1 MRLPIHLQRE
11 LARLHFYDPSQ
22 SHRAI
27 ARASGLSP
35 NTVRSMRRALVRTTV
50 PWSHLQGLDDDA
62 WRAALSTQD
71 HSIAQ
76 RKQAPNWE
84 WVHAEMQRADA
95 TLEQLWREWRQ
106 LCPGGVAYSQFTSGY
121 RAWTRQQ
128 RVVMRRVHRP
138 GEKLFVD
145 FAGRTVEIRDP
156 NGGPSSYAQIFVA
169 VLGHSNYTYIEALPS
184 QTTTDWI
191 GCHASCFAFMGGA
204 PQWVVSDN
212 LKAAVWRRERERI
225 VINPAYRDCLRHYDT
240 APLPTG
246 ARKPKHKAKAEVGVQ
261 IAQRWALFAI
271 RDRVFFSI
279 AELNAELRVRTEQLN
294 LHPFKRLPGCRRE
307 RFLAADQAALKPLPA
322 TAYELSDWRY
332 GVRVSDDHHVEHE
345 QRFYSVPCA
354 LAREKVDC
362 RLTQQAI
369 EVFHRGRRVALHLLK
384 DKPGESSTLDDHR
397 PVAHRRVL
405 EGEPR
410 ALMAWA
416 STVGPNA
423 LRMLSHHLEDRND
436 VTNGVRAARR
446 MRDLARLHG
455 DARFEEVC
463 AYALSL
469 NITALRSVTSIL
481 KESADKRAPMATP
494 PAARVQGDVR
504 GASYFGELA

>member
-11 LARLHFYDPSQ
+11 VARLHFYDPSQ
-22 SHRAI
+22 SSRAI

-35 NTVRSMRRALVRTTV
+35 NTVRSMRRALVKTSLA
-50 PWSHLQGLDDDA
+50 WDHLQSLDDDA
-62 WRAALSTQD
+62 WRAALGTED
-71 HSIAQ
+71 HSVAQ
-76 RKQAPNWE
+76 RKQAPDWE
-84 WVHAEMQRADA
+84 WVHGEMQRADA

-106 LCPGGVAYSQFTSGY
+106 HCPGGVAYSQFTGGY

-128 RVVMRRVHRP
+128 HVVMRRVHRP

-156 NGGPSSYAQIFVA
+156 HGGPSSYAQIFVA

-184 QTTTDWI
+184 QTTADWI
-191 GCHASCFAFMGGA
+191 GCHARCFAFLGGA

-212 LKAAVWRRERERI
+212 LKAAVWRRERDRI

-279 AELNAELRVRTEQLN
+279 AELNAELRARTELLN

-307 RFLAADQAALKPLPA
+307 RFLAADRAALKPLPA

-345 QRFYSVPCA
+345 QRFYSVPYA

-362 RLTQQAI
+362 RFTQQTL
-369 EVFHRGRRVALHLLK
+369 EVFHRGRRVALHPLL
-384 DKPGESSTLDDHR
+384 DTPGESSTLDEHR

-405 EGEPR
+405 EGEPK
-410 ALMAWA
+410 ALLAWA
-416 STVGPNA
+416 RTVGPHA
-423 LRMLSHHLEDRND
+423 RRMLAHHLESRTDA
-436 VTNGVRAARR
+436 TNGVRAARR

-469 NITALRSVTSIL
+469 NITALRSVTSII
-481 KESADKRAPMATP
+481 KESADKRAPAGTP
-494 PAARVQGDVR
+494 SRPKVHGDLR
-504 GASYFGELA
+504 GAGYFGETA

>member
-11 LARLHFYDPSQ
+11 IARLHFYDPTQ
-22 SHRAI
+22 SNRAM

-35 NTVRSMRRALVRTTV
+35 NTVRSMRRALAKTAL
-50 PWSHLQGLDDDA
+50 PWSHLQALDDDA
-62 WRAALSTQD
+62 WRTALGNED
-71 HSIAQ
+71 HSVAQ
-76 RKQAPNWE
+76 RKQAPDWE

-106 LCPGGVAYSQFTSGY
+106 HCPGGVAYSQFTSGY

-128 RVVMRRVHRP
+128 HVVMRRVHRP

-156 NGGPSSYAQIFVA
+156 NGGPSRHAQIFVA

-184 QTTTDWI
+184 QTTADWVQ
-191 GCHASCFAFMGGA
+191 CHARCFAFLGGA

-212 LKAAVWRRERERI
+212 LKAAVWRRDRDRI

-246 ARKPKHKAKAEVGVQ
+246 ARKPKQKAKAEVGVQ

-271 RDRVFFSI
+271 RDRVFFSL

-307 RFLAADQAALKPLPA
+307 RFLEADQAALKPLPT

-332 GVRVSDDHHVEHE
+332 GVRVSDDHHVEHD

-369 EVFHRGRRVALHLLK
+369 EIFHRGKRVALHLLK
-384 DKPGESSTLDDHR
+384 DKAGESSTLEEHR

-405 EGEPR
+405 DGEPR
-410 ALMAWA
+410 ALLAWA
-416 STVGPNA
+416 GTVGPNTQ
-423 LRMLSHHLEDRND
+423 RMVSHHLEDRND
-436 VTNGVRAARR
+436 ATNGVRAARR

-481 KESADKRAPMATP
+481 KESADRRVPAAM
-494 PAARVQGDVR
+494 PAARAQGDVR
-504 GASYFGELA
+504 GASYFGEAA